1 MALEDWLEGSAP
13 ARRGSQG
20 EVRQVHHAADGRL
33 GALKKL
39 HADAAERKER
49 RYRMMTEVSG
59 LRLMNGNG
67 VPGVLDANEGQWVD
81 GTIEMFLVMEFVDGP
96 TMHELVQRHPPSLD
110 EALACTR
117 RILEVLA
124 AGHAVPLHHRDLK
137 PDNVIIRGGDWS
149 DPVLVDLGIAWDGR
163 NDREFETPAGQE
175 MGNRF
180 LRLPEFA
187 PGGDH
192 HDARSDLAMAA
203 GLLFFM
209 LSGRAPRLPVDQHG
223 RHPHQAQPD
232 PIRAKITSDPR
243 WPALSRIITVAFQSN
258 PNARHRDAAEMRC
271 HLDALDAT
279 PEALEDDLD
288 REITRLR
295 DLTSTAEAQALEL
308 ARPAMTGANA
318 ELYGDL
324 SILLSQ
330 AGLMHGGQGPTFKNG
345 GTTNDFY
352 CVISRL
358 DLPDPS
364 ILFRHMVMFADNRFS
379 ANWHIDGGPAG
390 NGYYEGPAAD
400 GDALVAACKGHARR
414 MAGVAVRAFNDR
426 MDQGAIG

>member
-1 MALEDWLEGSAP
+1 MALEDWIEETAP
-13 ARRGSQG
+13 TRRGGQG
-20 EVRQVHHAADGRL
+20 EVRQVHHAADRRL
-33 GALKKL
+33 GALKRL
-39 HADAAERKER
+39 HTDAAKRKER

-67 VPGVLDANEGQWVD
+67 VPNVLDANEAEWVE
-81 GTIEMFLVMEFVDGP
+81 GTSEMFLVMEFIDGP

-110 EALACTR
+110 EALASTR

-124 AGHAVPLHHRDLK
+124 VGHAVPLHHRDLK

-149 DPVLVDLGIAWDGR
+149 DPVLVDLGIAWNGR
-163 NDREFETPAGQE
+163 NVREFETPAGQE

-223 RHPHQAQPD
+223 RHPHQAQPN
-232 PIRAKITSDPR
+232 PIRAEISADPR
-243 WPALSRIITVAFQSN
+243 WPALSRIFTVAFQSN
-258 PNARHRDAAEMRC
+258 PEARHRDAAEMRRY
-271 HLDALDAT
+271 LDALDTA
-279 PEALEDDLD
+279 PEALEDNLD

-295 DLTSTAEAQALEL
+295 DLTSTAEAQALER
-308 ARPAMTGANA
+308 ARPAMVGANT
-318 ELYGDL
+318 ELYRDL
-324 SILLSQ
+324 SILLGQ
-330 AGLMHGGQGPTFKNG
+330 AGLMHGSQGPTFKNG
-345 GTTNDFY
+345 GTTNEFY

-358 DLPDPS
+358 GLPNPS
-364 ILFRHMVMFADNRFS
+364 ILFRHIVTFEGNRFS
-379 ANWHIDGGPAG
+379 ARWDINGGPASI
-390 NGYYEGPAAD
+390 GYYEGPAAD
-400 GDALVAACKGHARR
+400 SDALTAACKGHARR

-426 MDQGAIG
+426 IDQVTIG